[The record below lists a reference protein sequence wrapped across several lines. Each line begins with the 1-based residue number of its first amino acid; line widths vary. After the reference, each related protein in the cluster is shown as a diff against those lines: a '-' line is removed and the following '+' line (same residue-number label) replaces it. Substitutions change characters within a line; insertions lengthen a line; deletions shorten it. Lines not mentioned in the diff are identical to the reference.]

1 MEAWQLRA
9 LQGFEQRT
17 LSCRALL
24 GELCAVDPLPLSAD
38 GSRPSSPS
46 SSPVR
51 ARNARSRSSTPL
63 GRRGRPQSYAE
74 LHLRTASACPAVALA
89 HLGFPSESCG
99 GSSSSV
105 TVPKSSEKLRP
116 DGAEEAEDIRSLQR
130 PSDSRGEAEKK
141 GKGKGSNLKGK
152 GSKATGSNQR
162 QSHASSSQAAQ
173 SKASDGRGHRLS
185 SSSIVPCNTPAR
197 SRRPDSARLERLS
210 KPRHPP
216 PEKEPP
222 RKSPTP
228 SARRL
233 GSTASAGAR
242 RKSPSRGE
250 LSPRRWI
257 DPSYAQGELYEV
269 RPEMATGEAKPQM
282 DREVWPLERLRD
294 SPEVVSEIRDVQ
306 DVAPQMA
313 MDFQVKRPETEG
325 VRTENSCA
333 PSIPH
338 SDWELVQTVRAELGS
353 LAEVAGWAALSCKQT
368 QPLAEALLGQVR
380 RELLCLEQFAGKL
393 PGTRKQICEIQE
405 ATRQAMDILQ
415 EALRARGR
423 GCIPSEIPCQAPSS
437 QSLRCEEPQRDCDV
451 SQSPDAPSTS
461 NSAVLAAAL
470 GDLVQ
475 GMRQALDEIHKV
487 RGTSLEATANQS
499 KFEMS
504 VARRL

>member
-9 LQGFEQRT
+9 LQGFERRT

-63 GRRGRPQSYAE
+63 GRRGRAQSYAE

-105 TVPKSSEKLRP
+105 TVPKSVEKLRP
-116 DGAEEAEDIRSLQR
+116 DGAEEEDRRSLQR
-130 PSDSRGEAEKK
+130 PSDSRREAEKK
-141 GKGKGSNLKGK
+141 GKGKGKSLKGK

-162 QSHASSSQAAQ
+162 QRQASSSRAAQ

-185 SSSIVPCNTPAR
+185 SSSIVVPCNTPAR

-210 KPRHPP
+210 RPRHPP

-222 RKSPTP
+222 RKSPDP
-228 SARRL
+228 SARRR
-233 GSTASAGAR
+233 GSTPSGAR

-250 LSPRRWI
+250 LSPHRWI
-257 DPSYAQGELYEV
+257 DPSFAQREVYEV
-269 RPEMATGEAKPQM
+269 RPEMATGEAKPQT
-282 DREVWPLERLRD
+282 DREAWPLERRD
-294 SPEVVSEIRDVQ
+294 SPEVVSEIRDV
-306 DVAPQMA
+306 DVAPQIA
-313 MDFQVKRPETEG
+313 IDFQVKRPQTEG
-325 VRTENSCA
+325 VGTENSSA
-333 PSIPH
+333 PSFPC
-338 SDWELVQTVRAELGS
+338 SDWELVQTVRTELGS
-353 LAEVAGWAALSCKQT
+353 LAEAAGWAALSCKQT

-380 RELLCLEQFAGKL
+380 RELLCLEQFAGK
-393 PGTRKQICEIQE
+393 PGTKKQICEIQE

-415 EALRARGR
+415 EALRAHAR
-423 GCIPSEIPCQAPSS
+423 GCIPAEILCQAPSS

-451 SQSPDAPSTS
+451 SQSPAAPSTS

-475 GMRQALDEIHKV
+475 CMRQALDEIHKV
-487 RGTSLEATANQS
+487 RGTSLEATASQS